1 MGLLDSFTGK
11 ASSSKKGYKGGHCN
25 RERGDR
31 DTMRDDE
38 LEDGFENGCMDC
50 DGDEYPDCD
59 HDDYG
64 SSEDDECR
72 EDEGEW

>member
-1 MGLLDSFTGK
+1 
-11 ASSSKKGYKGGHCN
+11 
-25 RERGDR
+25 
-31 DTMRDDE
+31 MRDDE